1 MLKKLLSISV
11 VVLLIGGMLA
21 LVGASY
27 MKRSNQKVNK
37 LVVRVCGNDGKGF
50 LKKEDLEKTINT
62 EGALLNYRL
71 ADFSE
76 KSIEKKLKSNP
87 YIDRVDCYLGL
98 EGEVFVNVKERIPVV
113 RVYEKNNQS
122 YYLDENGI
130 LFPIGKNYAPRV
142 MIANGYLGDLKQKQ
156 LNTVYDSA
164 YFNTPLYDLFTLV
177 SYIRKDA
184 FLNAQIAQLYYNSI
198 GEWELVPELGDH
210 IIKFG
215 SMANMDQKFENL
227 RAFYQELSLRSGWN
241 DYQIINLT
249 FNNQIV
255 CTKK

>member
-1 MLKKLLSISV
+1 
-11 VVLLIGGMLA
+11 
-21 LVGASY
+21 
-27 MKRSNQKVNK
+27 
-37 LVVRVCGNDGKGF
+37 
-50 LKKEDLEKTINT
+50 
-62 EGALLNYRL
+62 
-71 ADFSE
+71 
-76 KSIEKKLKSNP
+76 
-87 YIDRVDCYLGL
+87 
-98 EGEVFVNVKERIPVV
+98 
-113 RVYEKNNQS
+113 
-122 YYLDENGI
+122 
-130 LFPIGKNYAPRV
+130 
-142 MIANGYLGDLKQKQ
+142 

-177 SYIRKDA
+177 SYIRKDT